1 MAVADWL
8 KRLTG
13 ANNVP
18 PKNWTPRL
26 EFGVASLVG
35 IREHNEDSFY
45 APGWPAVSRNAPTL
59 ARDSMHRPLD
69 GPNDLILVADGMGGQ
84 LAGEVAS
91 QMAAELIPATLDEL
105 ISPDKTDPKIV
116 QQAITLA
123 IQRANREILR
133 ESEQQGGRCARMGTT
148 VVLALF
154 RGKSAYIAHL
164 GDSRAFRL
172 RGSRLERLTKDHT
185 MAQALC
191 DAGAIGEDQLAGHK
205 YQSVLYLHLGTP
217 DADQGP
223 ETIRELELSPGD
235 RFLLASDGLTGVLN
249 ETAIAQILIQNADPQ
264 KAAVA
269 LVDSAFHNFSRD
281 NITGIVVNVR

>member
-1 MAVADWL
+1 MSVGNWL
-8 KRLTG
+8 KRLAG
-13 ANNVP
+13 GSDSP
-18 PKNWTPRL
+18 PRSWTPRL

-45 APGWPAVSRNAPTL
+45 VPGWPAVNRNAPTL
-59 ARDSMHRPLD
+59 SRDPMFSPLE
-69 GPNDLILVADGMGGQ
+69 GPSDLALIADGMGGQ

-91 QMAAELIPATLDEL
+91 QMAAELIPATLAEL
-105 ISPDKTDPKIV
+105 APPEQSDPKLV
-116 QQAITLA
+116 QEAITLA
-123 IQRANREILR
+123 IQRANREIIR

-154 RGKSAYIAHL
+154 RGKNAHIAHL

-223 ETIRELELSPGD
+223 ETIRELELLPGD
-235 RFLLASDGLTGVLN
+235 RYLLASDGLTGVLN
-249 ETAIAQILIQNADPQ
+249 ETAIAQLLIQHPDPQ
-264 KAAVA
+264 KAAAA
-269 LVDSAFHNFSRD
+269 LVDSAFNNFSRD
-281 NITGIVVNVR
+281 NITAAVINIR